1 MGQAWASQFECKTSI
16 EGHAH
21 KSGLRELR
29 IVRIPLVYVIYIYIY
44 IVQVWS
50 RVPQNAISINLCFL
64 THTAP
69 QSPSIVHPRGSS
81 VCNLACA
88 ICSDWGEQ
96 RSIWQWAPS
105 VCQKRSQSAIK
116 CSLALRQHSNIASP
130 QVHKHRQHSHLRSS
144 THVSRN
150 GSKKRT
156 VPASI
161 ASRVKRR
168 KAQEWPQQN
177 SNDPPPL
184 KTPHFLWIS
193 LHILPDSINAWFWV
207 VPCVAI
213 RHYISTFQVQDSF
226 RKRQVF
232 RNDPLLSNRPGWNML
247 KCIRTEWSF
256 IGPFASN

>member
-1 MGQAWASQFECKTSI
+1 MKQDLRRKMGQAWASQFECKTSI

-29 IVRIPLVYVIYIYIY
+29 IVRIPLVYVYIYSTSMKSCTPKCYFNKSVFFWPIPPH
-44 IVQVWS
+44 
-50 RVPQNAISINLCFL
+50 RVHLLFIPEVPAYATWLVPFAVNANK
-64 THTAP
+64 
-69 QSPSIVHPRGSS
+69 
-81 VCNLACA
+81 
-88 ICSDWGEQ
+88 Q

-130 QVHKHRQHSHLRSS
+130 QVHKHRQHSHLRSP

-168 KAQEWPQQN
+168 KAQE
-177 SNDPPPL
+177 
-184 KTPHFLWIS
+184 
-193 LHILPDSINAWFWV
+193 
-207 VPCVAI
+207 
-213 RHYISTFQVQDSF
+213 
-226 RKRQVF
+226 
-232 RNDPLLSNRPGWNML
+232 
-247 KCIRTEWSF
+247 
-256 IGPFASN
+256 